1 MIIKNKQ
8 PLTSSSG
15 NIKSLPKNL
24 KRKNSGKGGSL
35 HEAAEKE
42 TSAGGVV
49 FRRTW
54 SGIVVALMKDS
65 YGKWTLPKGH
75 VEKGE
80 SLEEAAARETL
91 EELGL
96 EEIRFLEPLGKISI
110 WFRDRFEKKGKLINK
125 DIHYFLFETP
135 SHAHLAPDSTQNAY
149 DAKWVSINKL
159 LQSSDYPDLIPIFK
173 NAVAYLKAKN

>member
-1 MIIKNKQ
+1 
-8 PLTSSSG
+8 LES
-15 NIKSLPKNL
+15 PKPQAKL
-24 KRKNSGKGGSL
+24 HRRKNSIKPIS
-35 HEAAEKE
+35 HEASEKE
-42 TSAGGVV
+42 VSAGGVV

-54 SGIVVALMKDS
+54 TGIVIALMKDS

-110 WFRDRFEKKGKLINK
+110 WFRDRYAKRGKLINK

-135 SHAHLAPDSTQNAY
+135 PKAHLAPDVTQNAY
-149 DAKWVSINKL
+149 GAKWVPLNRV
-159 LQSSDYPDLIPIFK
+159 LQTSDYPDLIPILK
-173 NAVAYLKAKN
+173 QAIHHLKAR